1 MKAYADSAEKLQSN
15 GEASILKSN
24 RPGYNTFYHKTSTSN
39 GAAASTF
46 AAVANNLRESVD
58 SNRKK
63 EDKQRADSMGRVHT
77 SINNHI
83 GSAAALSDVNTKL
96 MKPDAS
102 LIRKLLNEEKDD
114 RYRYLLK
121 NGNLHHIEP
130 ESYNLF
136 VELPQI
142 PNILIVYRR
151 PIERS

>member
-1 MKAYADSAEKLQSN
+1 
-15 GEASILKSN
+15 
-24 RPGYNTFYHKTSTSN
+24 
-39 GAAASTF
+39 
-46 AAVANNLRESVD
+46 
-58 SNRKK
+58 
-63 EDKQRADSMGRVHT
+63 MGRVHT

-136 VELPQI
+136 VELP
-142 PNILIVYRR
+142 
-151 PIERS
+151 